1 MALHTLSQKQVSE
14 YKEWLRRY
22 EPYTYE
28 EIINIPFDS
37 QEYDIGKYKAFVAQ
51 KALKE
56 AGLLE
61 E

>member
-1 MALHTLSQKQVSE
+1 MASNTLNDNLISY
-14 YKEWLRRY
+14 YKKCLEES
-22 EPYTYE
+22 EPYSYE
-28 EIINIPFDS
+28 EIINIPADS
-37 QEYDIGKYKAFVAQ
+37 TDYDPKRRSAYMAQ

>member
-1 MALHTLSQKQVSE
+1 MGSNTLSDDLIVFFKKCLE
-14 YKEWLRRY
+14 EA

-28 EIINIPFDS
+28 EIINIPADS
-37 QEYDIGKYKAFVAQ
+37 TDYDPKRRSAYMAQ